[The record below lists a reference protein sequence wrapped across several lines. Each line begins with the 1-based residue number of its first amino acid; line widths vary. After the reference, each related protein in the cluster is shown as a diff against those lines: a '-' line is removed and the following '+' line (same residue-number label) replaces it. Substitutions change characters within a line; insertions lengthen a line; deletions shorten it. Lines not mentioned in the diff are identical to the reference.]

1 MTLFDIS
8 VYVMYTRIYGAEMH
22 SFWEGRTS
30 DLEEKVSMQT

>member
-22 SFWEGRTS
+22 SF
-30 DLEEKVSMQT
+30 